1 MVSGGFSPYSRSA
14 IFLCLKGRFV
24 RRNKEAARIEDS
36 LCETARTGKILRV
49 IFTLA
54 SAFFVLLFL
63 LDLSS
68 MITCLMSRSNTA
80 VLFESLVACIQDLVM
95 LYAFA
100 VCALVACDSSRGIT
114 PFSRKQVK
122 RTLSVGW
129 VMLGYTLF
137 CLVLDPLAAQVQY
150 AAGVAAVSLFGSP
163 QPGELFINF
172 ETLIAAGAF
181 FLFSYILNYGK
192 TLQELADETA

>member
-1 MVSGGFSPYSRSA
+1 M
-14 IFLCLKGRFV
+14 
-24 RRNKEAARIEDS
+24 RRNKEIALIEDS
-36 LCETARTGKILRV
+36 LGHIAKVGTVLRIVFTAASVLFALLLVAGLLGIGSALAEGV
-49 IFTLA
+49 SVAEWMALA
-54 SAFFVLLFL
+54 SVL
-63 LDLSS
+63 
-68 MITCLMSRSNTA
+68 
-80 VLFESLVACIQDLVM
+80 IQDLVM

-100 VCALVACDSSRGIT
+100 ICALVARDSSRGIT
-114 PFSRKQVK
+114 PFSRKQVS

-181 FLFSYILNYGK
+181 FLFSYILSYGK

>member
-1 MVSGGFSPYSRSA
+1 M
-14 IFLCLKGRFV
+14 
-24 RRNKEAARIEDS
+24 RRNKEIALIEDS
-36 LCETARTGKILRV
+36 LGHIAKMGIVLRV
-49 IFTLA
+49 VFTAASVLFSLLLVVGLIGIGSAITESAPVAERMALA
-54 SAFFVLLFL
+54 SVL
-63 LDLSS
+63 
-68 MITCLMSRSNTA
+68 
-80 VLFESLVACIQDLVM
+80 IQDLVM
-95 LYAFA
+95 LYAFV
-100 VCALVACDSSRGIT
+100 VCALVARDSSHGIT
-114 PFSRKQVK
+114 PFSCKQVR

-150 AAGVAAVSLFGSP
+150 AVGVAAVSLFGSP

-181 FLFSYILNYGK
+181 FLFSYILSYGK

>member
-1 MVSGGFSPYSRSA
+1 M
-14 IFLCLKGRFV
+14 

-36 LCETARTGKILRV
+36 LSHITRMGKVLKIV
-49 IFTLA
+49 FA
-54 SAFFVLLFL
+54 SAAALFASLLAVAIVGISAAIIEGASAGEWPALISVL
-63 LDLSS
+63 
-68 MITCLMSRSNTA
+68 
-80 VLFESLVACIQDLVM
+80 VQDLVM
-95 LYAFA
+95 LYVFI
-100 VCALVACDSSRGIT
+100 VCALVARDASRAIT
-114 PFSRKQVK
+114 PFSAQQVR

-129 VMLGYTLF
+129 VLLGYTLF
-137 CLVLDPLAAQVQY
+137 CLVLDPIAAQVQY

-163 QPGELFINF
+163 QAGELFINF

>member
-1 MVSGGFSPYSRSA
+1 M
-14 IFLCLKGRFV
+14 K
-24 RRNKEAARIEDS
+24 RNKEEAQIANALSQAVKPGRILKVVFMFAATFFW
-36 LCETARTGKILRV
+36 LLTGLSIYGMVLGVMQGAAGPEWVRLV
-49 IFTLA
+49 STLA
-54 SAFFVLLFL
+54 
-63 LDLSS
+63 
-68 MITCLMSRSNTA
+68 
-80 VLFESLVACIQDLVM
+80 QDLVM
-95 LYAFA
+95 LYAF
-100 VCALVACDSSRGIT
+100 VICALVARDTSRAIT
-114 PFSRKQVK
+114 PFSAKQVR

-163 QPGELFINF
+163 QAGELLINF

-181 FLFSYILNYGK
+181 FLFAYILNYGK